1 MLSCVVTWCHV
12 LSYDVLRYH
21 MMSCA
26 VTWCHVL
33 SHDVMCCHMMSCAVT
48 WCHVLSHGV
57 MCCHMVSWSHAVMY
71 YRISFRPLQIQFLVM
86 LVHCTHSL
94 LIECGYDR
102 RPQWI
107 YFFYLLSHIAL
118 FSNFYRNAYIKPK
131 GTSDGGSD
139 AALQKKAHQKKEQ

>member
-1 MLSCVVTWCHV
+1 MVRTSFGSKKASPPPPSPRTNLHPDLVMVATQCQMSCV
-12 LSYDVLRYH
+12 
-21 MMSCA
+21 A
-26 VTWCHVL
+26 
-33 SHDVMCCHMMSCAVT
+33 T

-86 LVHCTHSL
+86 LVHCIISL
-94 LIECGYDR
+94 LIECAYDR

-107 YFFYLLSHIAL
+107 LFFYLLSHIAL

-139 AALQKKAHQKKEQ
+139 AALQKKARQKKEQ

>member
-1 MLSCVVTWCHV
+1 MV
-12 LSYDVLRYH
+12 
-21 MMSCA
+21 SCA

-33 SHDVMCCHMMSCAVT
+33 SHGVMCCHMVSCVVT
-48 WCHVLSHGV
+48 WCHVLPCAITWCHVLPHGV

-86 LVHCTHSL
+86 LVHCIISL

-107 YFFYLLSHIAL
+107 LFFYLLSHIAL
-118 FSNFYRNAYIKPK
+118 FSNFYRHAYIKPK

-139 AALQKKAHQKKEQ
+139 AALQKKTRQKKEQ